1 MINKLTVGTRGSKLA
16 IIQTEIVV
24 TALKKKFPFIDFNVM
39 TIKTKGD
46 IDNRPIFT
54 IDRKGVF
61 EKEINE
67 AVIKNTIDFAVHSL
81 KDIPSDLSDIITVA
95 SIPKRSKPND
105 VLVSHKKIKLKQ
117 LRPGAVVGT
126 SSLRRAIQLT
136 RLRPDLDVRPIR
148 GNVETRIGKTVSGE
162 YDAII
167 LAEAGLLRLGLEDQ
181 IVERFAINDFVPA
194 PGQGSIAVVC
204 RTDNQELIE
213 ILKKIEDP
221 QSRTEIEAERALL
234 QQIEGGCRFPVGALA
249 VTRSSSRSMSN
260 KIRTSS
266 NKKTYPKTQVQ
277 RNIHL
282 YASIFSADGSKCIKL
297 RKRGNTKDARK
308 LGVNMGKLLIK
319 GGALDLAKGWRD
331 AVQQWNRK

>member
-24 TALKKKFPFIDFNVM
+24 TALRKKFPFIDFNVI

-148 GNVETRIGKTVSGE
+148 GNVETRIGKTVSGD

-167 LAEAGLLRLGLEDQ
+167 LAEAGLLRLGLKDQ
-181 IVERFAINDFVPA
+181 IVERFAIKDFVPA

-213 ILKKIEDP
+213 LLKKIEDP
-221 QSRTEIEAERALL
+221 QSRIEIDAERALIK
-234 QQIEGGCRFPVGALA
+234 QIEGGCRFPLGALA

-260 KIRTSS
+260 KIRTSN

-297 RKRGNTKDARK
+297 RKRGNTKDEKK
-308 LGVNMGKLLIK
+308 LGVNMGKLFHTSHFTLYNSS
-319 GGALDLAKGWRD
+319 LWLVNLR
-331 AVQQWNRK
+331 VPL

>member
-24 TALKKKFPFIDFNVM
+24 TALRKKFPFIDFNVM

-46 IDNRPIFT
+46 VDNRPIFT

-61 EKEINE
+61 EKEIND

-167 LAEAGLLRLGLEDQ
+167 LAEAGLLRLGLKDQ
-181 IVERFAINDFVPA
+181 IVERFAIKDFVPA

-204 RTDNQELIE
+204 RTDNPELIE
-213 ILKKIEDP
+213 LLKKIEDP
-221 QSRTEIEAERALL
+221 QSRIEIDAERALIK
-234 QQIEGGCRFPVGALA
+234 QIEGGCRFPVGALA
-249 VTRSSSRSMSN
+249 VTRDSTTYKRN
-260 KIRTSS
+260 KIRTS
-266 NKKTYPKTQVQ
+266 NNTKTNPKTQEP
-277 RNIHL
+277 RNIYL

-297 RKRGNTKDARK
+297 RERGNTKDAKK
-308 LGVNMGKLLIK
+308 LGVNMGKLLLK